1 MVERYNVK
9 GYIDLAFEPAGHFE
23 QSPALYAFYR
33 EIKVAGFLWI
43 GLATPKEDEPPSPVG
58 SSNLFGFIDVF
69 LRNRHRNQT

>member
-43 GLATPKEDEPPSPVG
+43 GLATPKED
-58 SSNLFGFIDVF
+58 
-69 LRNRHRNQT
+69 